1 MKYSKALKIIREKL
15 FLTQKELAEL
25 LDVSFETI
33 NRWENEKFNPSMKM
47 KKRIHEICRKNNID
61 LTEF

>member
-1 MKYSKALKIIREKL
+1 MEYLKALKIIREKI

-25 LDVSFETI
+25 LDVSFENI
-33 NRWENEKFNPSMKM
+33 NRWKNEKFSPSMKI
-47 KKRIHEICRKNNID
+47 KERIHEICQKNNID